1 MRGFGELEAAIM
13 VALWSRG
20 TPMTVR
26 EVLEDLREQRDPA
39 YTTVMTVLSI
49 LHRKGWLRRDLDGRA
64 WRYAPVLS
72 REQYAA
78 RLMREALDEGVDR
91 EAVLARFV
99 EQVSEEETEALRRLV
114 QDGER

>member
-1 MRGFGELEAAIM
+1 MAT
-13 VALWSRG
+13 LWSRRE
-20 TPMTVR
+20 PMTVR
-26 EVLEDLREQRDPA
+26 EVLEDLSEQRSPA
-39 YTTVMTVLSI
+39 YTTVMTVLTI

-64 WRYAPVLS
+64 WRYQPVLS

-114 QDGER
+114 QGGER